1 MKSINWLNPVGTYE
15 VFMLERNRGMTMS
28 EDRHLQEAWAKLIT
42 SRRLANNRA
51 TKDLHLADDWKA
63 LQQTTSFFNVLQPS
77 PHNKPE
83 QAEKWLKN
91 MRKDMINHMQ
101 ADNRIQDDESRQRVW
116 TFTDAVNT
124 RANELVQQLANDQTN
139 ADSTPSI
146 DVNEKQKQQKFTIR
160 RFTS

>member
-1 MKSINWLNPVGTYE
+1 
-15 VFMLERNRGMTMS
+15 
-28 EDRHLQEAWAKLIT
+28 
-42 SRRLANNRA
+42 
-51 TKDLHLADDWKA
+51 
-63 LQQTTSFFNVLQPS
+63 
-77 PHNKPE
+77 
-83 QAEKWLKN
+83 
-91 MRKDMINHMQ
+91 MQ